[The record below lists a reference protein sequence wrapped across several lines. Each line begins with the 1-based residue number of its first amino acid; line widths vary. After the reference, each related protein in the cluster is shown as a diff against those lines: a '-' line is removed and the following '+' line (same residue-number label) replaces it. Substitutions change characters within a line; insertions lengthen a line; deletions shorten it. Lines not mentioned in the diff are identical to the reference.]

1 MIEDKDDV
9 VGIKVS
15 VKRSKLALTKFSL
28 FHVWSNIL
36 SASLTAFDTIH
47 LLGGCNG
54 YSYTMNYAKTEDLK
68 SKKDEV
74 VTANDVTVLVDPK
87 AIFYIA
93 GTVMDFEVCLNS
105 FTIYSLEHCYILQSK
120 RLRLPFI

>member
-15 VKRSKLALTKFSL
+15 VKRSKSVPIKFLLQYFCLIFLSTSTIS
-28 FHVWSNIL
+28 FGKTHV
-36 SASLTAFDTIH
+36 
-47 LLGGCNG
+47 LGGCNG
-54 YSYTMNYAKTEDLK
+54 YSYTMNYAKTEDLI

-93 GTVMDFEVCLNS
+93 GTVMDFEVYLNS
-105 FTIYSLEHCYILQSK
+105 F
-120 RLRLPFI
+120 PFYC